1 MPIRKQPLYVLVA
14 VDVRRGT
21 NDGTSRANTVSKLAL
36 PELKHKT
43 TNFAPGG
50 GVGERSIVLPQLE
63 PILPKFELKGFD
75 DEIMASM
82 GFMPGINDIWTF
94 AGALVDKQAGTTV
107 PARAIIKGNIATFTP
122 DESEIGG
129 LMGCNYEIQEVTHY
143 EFTIDGKEH
152 WYVDL
157 DENEIRVGGVSRS
170 ADVNRALGIA

>member
-1 MPIRKQPLYVLVA
+1 MPIRKQPLYVLVG

-21 NDGTSRANTVSKLAL
+21 NDSTSRANTVSKLAL
-36 PELKHKT
+36 PEAKFKT

-50 GVGERSIVLPQLE
+50 GVAERNIVLPQLE
-63 PILPKFELKGFD
+63 PLAPKFELKGFD
-75 DEIMASM
+75 DEIMAAM
-82 GFMPGINDIWTF
+82 GFMPGTNDIWTF
-94 AGALVDKQAGTTV
+94 AGALSDKQSGKTI
-107 PARAIIKGNIATFTP
+107 PARAVIKGVIATWTP
-122 DESEIGG
+122 DESGIGD

-157 DENEIRVGGVSRS
+157 DENEVRVGGVSRS